1 MCPSGP
7 CCYHN
12 HVEISSLRGTN
23 LKSGYP
29 YFQQEPYLPIPGE
42 KLVNSRGTSARFS
55 AVSLDLVSPCG
66 VGSERTVRGTALS
79 GSVSVVLGG
88 SLSSEPQ
95 EFVRSSMW
103 ADYL

>member
-1 MCPSGP
+1 MNPEELPFLTAP
-7 CCYHN
+7 C
-12 HVEISSLRGTN
+12 VREVD
-23 LKSGYP
+23 
-29 YFQQEPYLPIPGE
+29 E

-55 AVSLDLVSPCG
+55 AVFLDLVSPCG